1 MEENVCFQNTEHL
14 STVAT
19 TLAQI
24 RGKGEFCDVTLVSD
38 DEVKMQAHRVILS
51 AFSELFRSI
60 LCDSPHPHALL
71 YLSGVH
77 SSQLEKVLDYIY
89 NGEVQIG
96 QDNVRNFLVA
106 ANKLKVIKPVV
117 ANSSSKNSSSE
128 AHGEENRMISMEEN
142 VGLNSDLE
150 KNMSEAFGISSAF
163 TVNTVVKQELE
174 VEAGPSDLKDSDF
187 AGDVKKESLSNMRG
201 TFEDLLKSNENID
214 ENYEIVYD
222 DEEDIIEEISPVQNQ
237 VVADITTQFGCF
249 HCRRKFAT
257 KMEVFGHKE
266 SCLKTTRKKVKP
278 FIANGEKPAAFSLVR
293 GGERYMVASSVGSY
307 LHTSQKV
314 FLKNY
319 SWVTKKFPSLDEQ
332 KKMIKMGIC
341 KSPSYARCVPVILV
355 LEKEIEEILN
365 GLRSREE
372 KDCNEVL
379 IYDFQYL

>member
-14 STVAT
+14 QTVAS

-24 RGKGEFCDVTLVSD
+24 RGKGDFCDVTLVSD

-51 AFSELFRSI
+51 AFSGLFRSI
-60 LCDSPHPHALL
+60 LCDNPHPHALL

-89 NGEVQIG
+89 HGEVQIG
-96 QDNVRNFLVA
+96 QDSVRNFLVA
-106 ANKLKVIKPVV
+106 ANKLRVIKPVV
-117 ANSSSKNSSSE
+117 ADSSSKNNSSE
-128 AHGEENRMISMEEN
+128 AHSEENRMISMEEN
-142 VGLNSDLE
+142 VGLNADSE

-174 VEAGPSDLKDSDF
+174 VEPGPGELKDNDF
-187 AGDVKKESLSNMRG
+187 AGDVKKESSSNMRG

-214 ENYEIVYD
+214 ENYEIVYN

-237 VVADITTQFGCF
+237 VVADIITQFGCF
-249 HCRRKFAT
+249 HCRRKFDT
-257 KMEVFGHKE
+257 KLEVYAHKD

-278 FIANGEKPAAFSLVR
+278 FIANGDKPASFSLVEE
-293 GGERYMVASSVGSY
+293 GERYMVASSVGSY

-341 KSPSYARCVPVILV
+341 NRASYARCNPVILV

-365 GLRSREE
+365 GLRCREE
-372 KDCNEVL
+372 KDCTEVL

>member
-14 STVAT
+14 QTVAS

-24 RGKGEFCDVTLVSD
+24 RGKGDFCDVTLVSD

-51 AFSELFRSI
+51 AFSGLFRSI
-60 LCDSPHPHALL
+60 LCDNPHPHALL

-89 NGEVQIG
+89 HGEVQIC
-96 QDNVRNFLVA
+96 QDSVRNFLVA
-106 ANKLKVIKPVV
+106 ANKLRVIKPVV
-117 ANSSSKNSSSE
+117 ADSSSKNNSSE
-128 AHGEENRMISMEEN
+128 AHSEENRMISMEEN
-142 VGLNSDLE
+142 VGLNADLE

-174 VEAGPSDLKDSDF
+174 VEPGPSELKDNDF
-187 AGDVKKESLSNMRG
+187 AGDIKKESSSNMRG

-214 ENYEIVYD
+214 ENYEIVYN

-237 VVADITTQFGCF
+237 VVADIITQFGCF
-249 HCRRKFAT
+249 HCRRKFDT
-257 KMEVFGHKE
+257 KLEVYAHKD

-278 FIANGEKPAAFSLVR
+278 FIANGDKPASFSLVK

-341 KSPSYARCVPVILV
+341 NRASYARCNPVILV

-365 GLRSREE
+365 GLRCREE
-372 KDCNEVL
+372 KDCTEVL